1 MVALCLRN
9 ASVRPTLPGGPS
21 SERDCI
27 TLSRAGHPAPC
38 APTPYP
44 GSTLHEPGA
53 GVARWPRRRLAAC
66 RREADVGEEDT
77 DFRRQS
83 VSAHAHTCIITKK
96 TRTTL
101 DLQVSNPV
109 NHPVAE
115 HYVVV
120 IFQLVPI
127 GTLNAA
133 CLATGWA
140 RDQLP
145 STRDSFFIQ
154 L

>member
-1 MVALCLRN
+1 MGVERACSMLGSAPLCQRN

-21 SERDCI
+21 SVRDCI
-27 TLSRAGHPAPC
+27 TLTRAGHPAPC

-83 VSAHAHTCIITKK
+83 VSAHAPCITLAPTSPLAASHTPFASDTGGARTPASITQTTHVKK
-96 TRTTL
+96 MRI
-101 DLQVSNPV
+101 N
-109 NHPVAE
+109 
-115 HYVVV
+115 
-120 IFQLVPI
+120 
-127 GTLNAA
+127 
-133 CLATGWA
+133 
-140 RDQLP
+140 
-145 STRDSFFIQ
+145 
-154 L
+154 